1 MPRVPTT
8 ADVTNPHR
16 KGYDFRLDNLLFR
29 AAISPDR
36 QLVIRSAEFPSQQI
50 DLQQNPEDITTN
62 IGQIFSRND
71 FSGGQGLDYAH
82 KRNQTEKDVSRFF
95 DSKGVDVFHGD
106 DETSYNVHL
115 LYTTQDEEVRGAST
129 TFAGT
134 NNYLAQLTNGNL
146 YVTDQNKIYKST
158 DNGDTWAEVADAS
171 YTSLTINYNFT
182 GIAAVGNSL
191 YATTAN
197 GTSNSELI
205 KFDGTSTWTEETT
218 AQSSSA
224 GLTGVWFAKGQLFI
238 SGDNGTVELLWAVS
252 PFNKTWSGS
261 DLQDADAIVT
271 FEDSHHVSQVVD
283 AGAVVLA
290 ASTNGDIYSIKDVS
304 GTMTAFGQ
312 TNIPFEEVHCI
323 AATEGIVFF
332 GTKEKSRDVG
342 RFYRADL
349 VTADNLY
356 VLANRQLVKEWV
368 IDSVDT
374 TPKFMFVTRD
384 SIYCGIKESANES
397 YLWRYYLPTAGFAR
411 DLEMGAAGH
420 ITGIT
425 NANGKFVI
433 AVAGKDIYR
442 ETELYESEG
451 YVILPNVDFFT
462 SEVKQWVGTTLE
474 HDEITDS
481 RRVQC
486 FISTREG
493 TIDNPDSSNWELTND
508 STTGFGGEEFQIN
521 RNARYL
527 NLKVVLQSNVDF
539 SGTPIFRSVS
549 ARALPRP
556 QLIVVDIPVNISD
569 QVERPNRKR
578 IRVKNLGEAVYQE
591 LKQKEGDSVTLELYD
606 PSETIRG
613 VVESVAYPVLNNANI
628 GSVTQYCT
636 IRVRGVRAA
645 DVSSEFTNVLGIGT
659 LGVVRLG

>member
-8 ADVTNPHR
+8 ADVSNPQR

-29 AAISPDR
+29 TAISTDR
-36 QLVIRSAEFPSQQI
+36 QLVIRSAEFPNQQI
-50 DLQQNPEDITTN
+50 DLRQNPEDITTN

-82 KRNQTEKDVSRFF
+82 KRNNSDKDVTRFF

-106 DETSYNVHL
+106 EDTSYNVHL
-115 LYTTQDEEVRGAST
+115 LYKTAAEGIS
-129 TFAGT
+129 FSNS
-134 NNYLAQLTNGNL
+134 NNYLAQITNGKL
-146 YVTDQNKIYKST
+146 YVSDGTTVYEST
-158 DNGDTWAEVADAS
+158 DNGDTWSALTPTV
-171 YTSLTINYNFT
+171 TINYNIT
-182 GIAAVGNSL
+182 GIAAVGNTIYL
-191 YATTAN
+191 TTAD

-205 KFDGTSTWTEETT
+205 EYDGTTWTEHTT
-218 AQSSSA
+218 NQSSGG
-224 GLTGVWFAKGQLFI
+224 GLNGVWFAKGQLFI

-252 PFNKTWSGS
+252 PFNKSWSSS

-271 FEDSHHVSQVVD
+271 FEDTHHISQVVD

-290 ASTNGDIYSIKDVS
+290 ASTNGDIYSVKDVS
-304 GTMTAFGQ
+304 GTMTLFGQ

-374 TPKFMFVTRD
+374 TPHFMFVSRD
-384 SIYCGIKESANES
+384 SVFCGIKESGSES
-397 YLWRYYLPTAGFAR
+397 FLWRYYLPTAAFAR
-411 DLEMGAAGH
+411 DIKMGASG
-420 ITGIT
+420 IVTGIT
-425 NANGKFVI
+425 NADNKFVVS
-433 AVAGKDIYR
+433 VAGADIYR
-442 ETELYESEG
+442 ETSLYEDEG
-451 YVILPNVDFFT
+451 YLILPNVDFFT
-462 SEVKQWVGTTLE
+462 SEVKQWVGTTVE
-474 HDEITDS
+474 HDEITDT
-481 RRVQC
+481 RRIQS
-486 FISTREG
+486 FISTRED
-493 TIDNPDSSNWELTND
+493 TINSPNASNWELAND
-508 STTGFGGEEFQIN
+508 STQGFGGEEVQIN

-527 NLKVVLQSNVDF
+527 NLKIVLQPTDDNTGSPV
-539 SGTPIFRSVS
+539 FRSVS

-556 QLIVVDIPVNISD
+556 QLVVVDIPVNISD

-578 IRVKNLGEAVYQE
+578 IKVRNLGEAIYEE
-591 LKQKEGDSVTLELYD
+591 LKQKEGDSVTLELYS
-606 PSETIRG
+606 PQETIRG
-613 VVESVAYPVLNNANI
+613 VVESVAYPVINDANI

-636 IRVRGVRAA
+636 VRIRGVRAEDIA
-645 DVSSEFTNVLGIGT
+645 SLFTNTAGIGT

>member
-36 QLVIRSAEFPSQQI
+36 QLVIRSAEFPAQQI

-82 KRNQTEKDVSRFF
+82 KRSLTEKDTTRFF
-95 DSKGVDVFHGD
+95 DSKGVDVFHSD
-106 DETSYNVHL
+106 DETSYNLHL
-115 LYTTQDEEVRGAST
+115 LYTTQDKDVKGNNT
-129 TFAGT
+129 TFAGS
-134 NNYLAQLTNGNL
+134 NNYLAQTTNGDL
-146 YVTDQNKIYKST
+146 YVTDQAAIYKST
-158 DNGDTWAEVADAS
+158 DNGATWGAV
-171 YTSLTINYNFT
+171 TTGLTINNNFT
-182 GIAAVGNSL
+182 GAAAVGDQL
-191 YATTAN
+191 YFTTAT
-197 GTSNSELI
+197 GTSAGELILFNGSSWSELSH
-205 KFDGTSTWTEETT
+205 DQTSN
-218 AQSSSA
+218 A
-224 GLTGVWFAKGQLFI
+224 LTGVWFAKGQLFI
-238 SGDNGTVELLWAVS
+238 SGDDGSVAYLWAVN
-252 PFNKTWSGS
+252 PIGKTWTSS
-261 DLQDADAIVT
+261 DLAEADAIVT
-271 FEDSHHVSQVVD
+271 FEDSHTISQVVD

-290 ASTNGDIYSIKDVS
+290 ASTSGDIFSIKDVS
-304 GTMTAFGQ
+304 GTMTLFGQ
-312 TNIPFEEVHCI
+312 TNIPFEEVHSI
-323 AATEGIVFF
+323 AAAEGIVFF
-332 GTKEKSRDVG
+332 GTKDKSQAVG
-342 RFYRADL
+342 RFYRAEL

-368 IDSVDT
+368 ISGQDT
-374 TPKFMFVTRD
+374 TPKHMFVTRD
-384 SIYCGIKESANES
+384 SVYCGIKESGTES
-397 YLWRYYLPTAGFAR
+397 FLWRYYLPTAGFAR
-411 DLEMGAAGH
+411 DIKMGASGF

-425 NANGKFVI
+425 QANGKFVVV
-433 AVAGKDIYR
+433 VAGADVYL
-442 ETELYESEG
+442 ESSLYESEG

-462 SEVKQWVGTTLE
+462 SEVKQWVGTTVE

-486 FISTREG
+486 FISTREK

-508 STTGFGGEEFQIN
+508 STTGFGGTEFQIN

-527 NLKVVLQSNVDF
+527 NLKVVLSANQDF
-539 SGTPIFRSVS
+539 TATPTFRSVS

-578 IRVKNLGEAVYQE
+578 ITVKNLGEAVYQE

-606 PSETIRG
+606 PSETVRG
-613 VVESVAYPVLNNANI
+613 VVESVAYPVINNANI

-645 DVSSEFTNVLGIGT
+645 DVIQSSVNTLGIGA

>member
-8 ADVTNPHR
+8 ADVSNPQR

-29 AAISPDR
+29 TAISTDR
-36 QLVIRSAEFPSQQI
+36 QLVIRSAEFPNQQVN
-50 DLQQNPEDITTN
+50 LKANPEDITTN

-82 KRNQTEKDVSRFF
+82 KRNNADKDVTRFF

-106 DETSYNVHL
+106 EDTSYNVHL
-115 LYTTQDEEVRGAST
+115 LYKTAAEGIS
-129 TFAGT
+129 FSNS
-134 NNYLAQLTNGNL
+134 NNYLAQITNGKL
-146 YVTDQNKIYKST
+146 YVSDGTTVYEST
-158 DNGDTWAEVADAS
+158 DNGDTWSALTPTV
-171 YTSLTINYNFT
+171 TINYNIT
-182 GIAAVGNSL
+182 GIAAVGNTI
-191 YATTAN
+191 YITTAD

-205 KFDGTSTWTEETT
+205 EYDGTTWTEHTT
-218 AQSSSA
+218 NQSSGG
-224 GLTGVWFAKGQLFI
+224 GLNGIWFAKGQLFI

-252 PFNKTWSGS
+252 PFNKTWSAS

-271 FEDSHHVSQVVD
+271 FEDSHHISQVVD

-304 GTMTAFGQ
+304 GTMTLFGQ
-312 TNIPFEEVHCI
+312 TNIPFEEVHSI

-332 GTKEKSRDVG
+332 GTKEKSRNVG

-374 TPKFMFVTRD
+374 TPHFMFVSRD
-384 SIYCGIKESANES
+384 SVFCGIKESGSES
-397 YLWRYYLPTAGFAR
+397 FLWRYYLPTAAFAR
-411 DLEMGAAGH
+411 DIKMGASG
-420 ITGIT
+420 IVTGIT
-425 NANGKFVI
+425 NADNKFVV
-433 AVAGKDIYR
+433 AVAGADIYK
-442 ETELYESEG
+442 ETSLYEDEG
-451 YVILPNVDFFT
+451 YLILPNIDFFT
-462 SEVKQWVGTTLE
+462 SEVKQWVGTTVE
-474 HDEITDS
+474 HDEITDT
-481 RRVQC
+481 RRIQS
-486 FISTREG
+486 FISTRED
-493 TIDNPDSSNWELTND
+493 TINSPNASNWELAND
-508 STTGFGGEEFQIN
+508 STQGFGGEEVQIN

-527 NLKVVLQSNVDF
+527 NLKIVLQPTDDNT
-539 SGTPIFRSVS
+539 GTPVFRSVS

-556 QLIVVDIPVNISD
+556 QLVVVDIPVNISD

-578 IRVKNLGEAVYQE
+578 IKVRNLGEAIYEE
-591 LKQKEGDSVTLELYD
+591 LKQKEGDSVTLELYS
-606 PSETIRG
+606 PQETIRG
-613 VVESVAYPVLNNANI
+613 VVESVAYPVINDANI

-636 IRVRGVRAA
+636 VRIRGVRAEDIA
-645 DVSSEFTNVLGIGT
+645 SLFTNTAGIGT

>member
-8 ADVTNPHR
+8 ADVSNPKR

-29 AAISPDR
+29 TAISNDR
-36 QLVIRSAEFPSQQI
+36 QLVIRSAEFPNQQI
-50 DLQQNPEDITTN
+50 DLRQNPEDITTN

-82 KRNQTEKDVSRFF
+82 KRNNADKDVTRFF

-115 LYTTQDEEVRGAST
+115 LYKTAPEGIS
-129 TFAGT
+129 FNGT
-134 NNYLAQLTNGNL
+134 NNYLTQLTNGKL
-146 YVTDQNKIYKST
+146 YVTDETTVYEST
-158 DNGDTWAEVADAS
+158 DSGDTWNAL
-171 YTSLTINYNFT
+171 TPTITINYDIT
-182 GIAAVGNSL
+182 GIAAVGNTIYL
-191 YATTAN
+191 TTAD

-205 KFDGTSTWTEETT
+205 EYDGTTWTEHTT
-218 AQSSSA
+218 NQSSGG

-238 SGDNGTVELLWAVS
+238 SGDNGTVELVWAVS
-252 PFNKTWSGS
+252 PFNKSWSSS

-271 FEDSHHVSQVVD
+271 FEDSHHISQIVD

-304 GTMTAFGQ
+304 GTMTLFGQ

-368 IDSVDT
+368 EDGVDT
-374 TPKFMFVTRD
+374 TPHFMFVTRD
-384 SIYCGIKESANES
+384 SVFCGVKESGSES
-397 YLWRYYLPTAGFAR
+397 FLWRYYLPTAGFAR
-411 DLEMGAAGH
+411 DIKMGAAG
-420 ITGIT
+420 IVTGIT
-425 NANGKFVI
+425 NASNKFVV
-433 AVAGKDIYR
+433 AVAGSDIYK
-442 ETELYESEG
+442 ETSLYEDEG
-451 YVILPNVDFFT
+451 YLILPNVDFFT
-462 SEVKQWVGTTLE
+462 SEVKQWVGTTVE
-474 HDEITDS
+474 HDEIIDT
-481 RRVQC
+481 RRIQSY
-486 FISTREG
+486 ISTKEA
-493 TIDNPDSSNWELTND
+493 TIDFPDSTNWELAND
-508 STTGFGGEEFQIN
+508 STQGFGGEEVQIN

-527 NLKVVLQSNVDF
+527 NLKIVLQPTDDNT
-539 SGTPIFRSVS
+539 GTPVFRSVS

-556 QLIVVDIPVNISD
+556 QLVVIDIPVNISD

-578 IRVKNLGEAVYQE
+578 IKVRNLGETIYQE
-591 LKQKEGDSVTLELYD
+591 LKQKEGDSVTLELYS
-606 PSETIRG
+606 PQEVIRG
-613 VVESVAYPVLNNANI
+613 VVESVAYPVINDANI
-628 GSVTQYCT
+628 GSVTQFCT
-636 IRVRGVRAA
+636 VRIRGVRAE
-645 DVSSEFTNVLGIGT
+645 DVSSLFTNTIGIGA

>member
-36 QLVIRSAEFPSQQI
+36 QMVIRSAEFPAQQI

-82 KRNQTEKDVSRFF
+82 KRSQTEKDTTRFF
-95 DSKGVDVFHGD
+95 DSKGVDVFHSD
-106 DETSYNVHL
+106 DETSYNLHL
-115 LYTTQDEEVRGAST
+115 LYTTLDKNVKGSDT
-129 TFAGT
+129 TFAGS
-134 NNYLAQLTNGNL
+134 NNYLAQTTNGDL
-146 YVTDQNKIYKST
+146 YVTDQAAIYKST
-158 DNGDTWAEVADAS
+158 DNGATWGAV
-171 YTSLTINYNFT
+171 TTGLTINNNFT
-182 GIAAVGNSL
+182 GAAAVGDQV
-191 YATTAN
+191 YFTTATGTSAGELILYN
-197 GTSNSELI
+197 GTGWSELSH
-205 KFDGTSTWTEETT
+205 DQTSN
-218 AQSSSA
+218 A
-224 GLTGVWFAKGQLFI
+224 LTGVWFAKGQLFI
-238 SGDNGTVELLWAVS
+238 SGDDGSVAYLWAVNPIGKNWTS
-252 PFNKTWSGS
+252 S
-261 DLQDADAIVT
+261 DLAEADAIVT
-271 FEDSHHVSQVVD
+271 FEDSHTISQVVD

-290 ASTNGDIYSIKDVS
+290 ASTSGDIFSVKDVS
-304 GTMTAFGQ
+304 GTMTLFGQ
-312 TNIPFEEVHCI
+312 TNIPFEEVHSI
-323 AATEGIVFF
+323 AAAEGIVFF
-332 GTKEKSRDVG
+332 GTKDKSQAVG

-368 IDSVDT
+368 ISGQDT
-374 TPKFMFVTRD
+374 TPKHMFVTRD
-384 SIYCGIKESANES
+384 SIYCGIKESGSES
-397 YLWRYYLPTAGFAR
+397 FLWRYYLPTAGFAR
-411 DLEMGAAGH
+411 DIKMGASGF

-425 NANGKFVI
+425 QASGKFLVV
-433 AVAGKDIYR
+433 VAGADVYL
-442 ETELYESEG
+442 ESSLYESEG

-462 SEVKQWVGTTLE
+462 SEVKQWVGTTVE

-486 FISTREG
+486 FISTREA
-493 TIDNPDSSNWELTND
+493 TIDNPSSSNWELTND
-508 STTGFGGEEFQIN
+508 STTGFGGTEFQIN

-527 NLKVVLQSNVDF
+527 NLKVVLSANEDF
-539 SGTPIFRSVS
+539 TATPIFRSVS

-578 IRVKNLGEAVYQE
+578 IMVRNLGEAVYQE

-613 VVESVAYPVLNNANI
+613 VVESVAYPVINNANI

-645 DVSSEFTNVLGIGT
+645 DVIQSSTNTLGIGT

>member
-36 QLVIRSAEFPSQQI
+36 QLVIRSAEFPAQQI

-82 KRNQTEKDVSRFF
+82 KRSLTEKDTTRFF
-95 DSKGVDVFHGD
+95 DSKGVDVFHSD
-106 DETSYNVHL
+106 DETSYNLHL
-115 LYTTQDEEVRGAST
+115 LYTTADKNVKGAGT
-129 TFAGT
+129 TFAGS
-134 NNYLAQLTNGNL
+134 NNYLAQTTNGDL
-146 YVTDQNKIYKST
+146 YVTDQAAIYKST
-158 DNGDTWAEVADAS
+158 DNGATWGAV
-171 YTSLTINYNFT
+171 TTGLTINNNFT
-182 GIAAVGNSL
+182 GAAAVGDQL
-191 YATTAN
+191 YFTTAT
-197 GTSNSELI
+197 GTSAGELILFNGSSWSELSH
-205 KFDGTSTWTEETT
+205 DQTSN
-218 AQSSSA
+218 A
-224 GLTGVWFAKGQLFI
+224 LTGVWFAKGQLFI
-238 SGDNGTVELLWAVS
+238 SGDDGSVAYLWAVN
-252 PFNKTWSGS
+252 PIGKTWTSS
-261 DLQDADAIVT
+261 DLAEADAIVT
-271 FEDSHHVSQVVD
+271 FEDSHTISQVVD

-290 ASTNGDIYSIKDVS
+290 ASTSGDIFSIKDVS
-304 GTMTAFGQ
+304 GTMTLFGQ
-312 TNIPFEEVHCI
+312 TNIPFEEVHSI
-323 AATEGIVFF
+323 AAAEGIVFF
-332 GTKEKSRDVG
+332 GTKDKSQAVG
-342 RFYRADL
+342 RFYRAEL

-368 IDSVDT
+368 ISGQDT
-374 TPKFMFVTRD
+374 TPKHMFVTRD
-384 SIYCGIKESANES
+384 SVYCGIKESGTES
-397 YLWRYYLPTAGFAR
+397 FLWRYYLPTAGFAR
-411 DLEMGAAGH
+411 DIKMGASGF

-425 NANGKFVI
+425 QSNGKFVVV
-433 AVAGKDIYR
+433 VAGADVYL
-442 ETELYESEG
+442 ESSLYESEG

-462 SEVKQWVGTTLE
+462 SEVKQWVGTTVE

-486 FISTREG
+486 FISTKEA

-508 STTGFGGEEFQIN
+508 STTGFGGTEFQIN

-527 NLKVVLQSNVDF
+527 NLKVVLSANQDF
-539 SGTPIFRSVS
+539 TATPTFRSVS

-578 IRVKNLGEAVYQE
+578 ITVKNLGEAVYQE

-606 PSETIRG
+606 PSETVRG
-613 VVESVAYPVLNNANI
+613 VVESVAYPVINNANI

-645 DVSSEFTNVLGIGT
+645 DVIQSSVNTLGIGA